1 MSNIV
6 EKRKN
11 LLNHIGLLPL
21 EDMLKKS
28 KRSPAPPNNL
38 MSFFF
43 VGLQSG
49 FAAEQHTKFLEMM
62 KSEQKV
68 VSELKSVLMLT
79 SQSMMGLWEAEK
91 ANQTKKIDKLSKI
104 VEQLQAAVVDLNQGP
119 KRNASLPMNRP
130 ALPKMKTPVEETPLH
145 LLPRKKSPLKE
156 DLHLHTN
163 RCQ

>member
-1 MSNIV
+1 
-6 EKRKN
+6 
-11 LLNHIGLLPL
+11 
-21 EDMLKKS
+21 
-28 KRSPAPPNNL
+28 
-38 MSFFF
+38 
-43 VGLQSG
+43 
-49 FAAEQHTKFLEMM
+49 MM

-130 ALPKMKTPVEETPLH
+130 ALPKMKTPVEETP
-145 LLPRKKSPLKE
+145 PPPPAKKEKSPERRPSPSYKHMLLWGLQGQHGKRSGFNGWSSKFVK
-156 DLHLHTN
+156 TPA
-163 RCQ
+163 